1 MTTSSPLP
9 PSAPPPSTS
18 KAKLPQWALDAIQ
31 LYEASAANQF
41 VVFGNVNDPLL
52 IPSPTPHLGGL
63 TDFLLQVLLPRFDVV
78 LSYDIGNG
86 IRVEKGGEIFSRW
99 PHLQQDPNLSK
110 APRAAVEALTQYFR
124 YTANLARLN
133 RERVQVGCILK
144 SADLLAPA
152 VQGGFDYDLNA
163 LASLIRDWSSEGLLA
178 GHSLATFLIT
188 ENLNDLHPLIVNNPL
203 AARIK
208 IALPSLE
215 DLAQALQFLNSSYP
229 CALRE
234 YAGQMPNVAAQ
245 LAGST
250 LGAIDTLLKTREHA
264 RECLAPDD
272 LVRLK
277 KQLVEKD
284 CNGLIEFLESTRTLD
299 DISGQD
305 KVKAWLRQDIALWQ
319 KNDIAALPKGYLLC
333 GPVGTGKTFMV
344 ECLAGEARVPV
355 VKLKN
360 FRDKWVG
367 STEGNL
373 ERIFRLLQALGRCY
387 VFVDEADQAIGRR
400 DSSGG
405 DSGISGRIYSMLA
418 EEMGSSTSR
427 GKLIWILASSRPDLI
442 EVDLKRP
449 GRVDVKI
456 PLFPTSTAQESFNLI
471 RMLCQKRGVVLQ
483 DADFGAIQAQVPLL
497 LTPGAAETLAVKV
510 YRLVRTTLCSPL
522 EALRGCLTDYQNPVS
537 PDTLDFQIRLA
548 VAEASDLDFVPEV
561 FRRTKP
567 SMLVEKS
574 PYF

>member
-1 MTTSSPLP
+1 VTTPGTPTGSQP
-9 PSAPPPSTS
+9 APPPPP
-18 KAKLPQWALDAIQ
+18 AKLPQWALDAIQ

-41 VVFGNVNDPLL
+41 VIFGNVNDPLL
-52 IPSPTPHLGGL
+52 IPLPNPHLGGL
-63 TDFLLQVLLPRFDVV
+63 TDFLLQVMLSRFDVV
-78 LSYDIGNG
+78 LSYDLGNG

-99 PHLQQDPNLSK
+99 PRLQQDPNLPK
-110 APRAAVEALTQYFR
+110 APRASVETLTQYFR

-133 RERVQVGCILK
+133 RERVQVGCIIK
-144 SADLLAPA
+144 GADLLAPA

-163 LASLIRDWSSEGLLA
+163 LASLIRDWSNESLLA

-208 IALPSLE
+208 IALPSPD
-215 DLAQALQFLNSSYP
+215 DLAQAFQFLAPSYP
-229 CALRE
+229 CALKE
-234 YAGQMPNVAAQ
+234 YSGELPNVAQQ

-250 LGAIDTLLKTREHA
+250 LGAIETLLKTREHS

-272 LVRLK
+272 LVKLK

-299 DISGQD
+299 DISGQE

-319 KNDIAALPKGYLLC
+319 KSDIAALPKGYLLC

-456 PLFPTSTAQESFNLI
+456 PLFPTTTAQESFNLI
-471 RMLCQKRGVVLQ
+471 RMLCQKRGVQLQ
-483 DADFGAIQAQVPLL
+483 DADFAAIQPQIPLL
-497 LTPGAAETLAVKV
+497 LTPGAAETLAVKI
-510 YRLVRTTLCSPL
+510 YRQVRTTESTPL
-522 EALRGCLTDYQNPVS
+522 DAVRACLTDYQNPVNLE
-537 PDTLDFQIRLA
+537 TLEFQIRLA
-548 VAEASDLDFVPEV
+548 VTEASDLEFVPAA
-561 FRRTKP
+561 FRNQSGPK
-567 SMLVEKS
+567 
-574 PYF
+574 

>member
-1 MTTSSPLP
+1 MTTP
-9 PSAPPPSTS
+9 ATPPPGAPRTQ
-18 KAKLPQWALDAIQ
+18 LPQWALDAIQ
-31 LYEASAANQF
+31 LYESSAANQF
-41 VVFGNVNDPLL
+41 VIFGNVNDPLL

-86 IRVEKGGEIFSRW
+86 IRVEKGGDTFSRW
-99 PHLQQDPNLSK
+99 PHLQHDPNLPK
-110 APRAAVEALTQYFR
+110 APRAAVETLTQYLR

-133 RERVQVGCILK
+133 RERVQVGCIIK

-163 LASLIRDWSSEGLLA
+163 LASLIRDWSSENLLA

-188 ENLNDLHPLIVNNPL
+188 ENINDLHSLIVNNPL

-208 IALPSLE
+208 IALPSPD
-215 DLAQALQFLNSSYP
+215 DLAQALQFLSPSYP

-234 YAGQMPNVAAQ
+234 YSSQLPNVAQQ

-250 LGAIDTLLKTREHA
+250 LGAIETLLKTREHS

-272 LVRLK
+272 LVKLK

-299 DISGQD
+299 DISGQE

-319 KNDIAALPKGYLLC
+319 KSDTAALPKGYLLC

-400 DSSGG
+400 DSSSG

-456 PLFPTSTAQESFNLI
+456 PLFPTTTALEGFNLI
-471 RMLCQKRGVVLQ
+471 RMLCKKRGVLLQ
-483 DADFGAIQAQVPLL
+483 EADFAAMESQVPLL

-510 YRLVRTTLCSPL
+510 YRLMRTSQCGPVD
-522 EALRGCLTDYQNPVS
+522 ALRACLTDYQNAVPL
-537 PDTLDFQIRLA
+537 DTLEFQIRLA
-548 VAEASDLDFVPEV
+548 VTEASDLEFVPVV
-561 FRRTKP
+561 FRIANTAGFAKNLP
-567 SMLVEKS
+567 
-574 PYF
+574 

>member
-1 MTTSSPLP
+1 MATLEA
-9 PSAPPPSTS
+9 APTDQTQRP
-18 KAKLPQWALDAIQ
+18 KLPQWALDAIQ
-31 LYEASAANQF
+31 LYESNAANQF
-41 VVFGNVNDPLL
+41 IVYGNVNDQMLV
-52 IPSPTPHLGGL
+52 PSPNARLGGL

-99 PHLQQDPNLSK
+99 PQIKDNPDLPK
-110 APRAAVEALTQYFR
+110 APRSAVETLTHYFR

-133 RERVQVGCILK
+133 RERVQVGCIIK
-144 SADLLAPA
+144 SANLLAPA

-163 LASLIRDWSSEGLLA
+163 LASLIRDWSSENLLA
-178 GHSLATFLIT
+178 GHSLATFLLT
-188 ENLNDLHPLIVNNPL
+188 ENLNDLHPLIVNNPR

-208 IALPSLE
+208 IALPSSE
-215 DLAQALQFLNSSYP
+215 DLAQAFELLTPNYS
-229 CALRE
+229 CALQ
-234 YAGQMPNVAAQ
+234 AFSGQLMNVAQQ

-250 LGAIDTLLKTREHA
+250 LGAIETLLKTREHS
-264 RECLAPDD
+264 RQSLEPSD
-272 LVRLK
+272 LVKLK
-277 KQLVEKD
+277 KQLVEND
-284 CNGLIEFLESTRTLD
+284 CNGLIEFIESGRTLD
-299 DISGQD
+299 DIHGQE

-319 KNDIAALPKGYLLC
+319 QGDLAAMPKGYLLC

-400 DSSGG
+400 DSSSG

-418 EEMGSSTSR
+418 EEMGSSTNR

-449 GRVDVKI
+449 GRIDVKI
-456 PLFPTSTAQESFNLI
+456 PLFPTTTARESFNLI
-471 RMLCQKRGVVLQ
+471 RMLCQKRGVTIQ
-483 DADFGAIQAQVPLL
+483 DSEFPNLEPQIPLL
-497 LTPGAAETLAVKV
+497 LTPGAAETLAVKI
-510 YRLVRTTLCSPL
+510 YRLVRTSGSPPA
-522 EALRGCLTDYQNPVS
+522 EVLRSCMTDYQNPV
-537 PDTLDFQIRLA
+537 PLETLEFQIRLA
-548 VAEASDLDFVPEV
+548 VSEASDLEFVPPD
-561 FRRTKP
+561 FRASRSAQRAP
-567 SMLVEKS
+567 RRD
-574 PYF
+574 